1 MNFSFRN
8 KRIAGVLTVLP
19 ANERTFLEDMKDFDF
34 PEAKSLKLKTVMG
47 YDKHRIVK
55 DEATCVSDL
64 TVHGFQHLFAKGALQ
79 PDELDALLVI
89 TQSPDYFMPAT
100 SNVIQGRLGLK
111 KDMLCLDIS
120 QGCAGFVVGL
130 MQAFMLLDQ
139 PAIKKVAVVNAD
151 VLSRKVSRKDKN
163 SFPLIG
169 DAACITLV
177 ERAEDGKPIHA
188 NLKMDGTGADV
199 LMIPAGGFRLPSTP
213 QTAVLEDVGD
223 NNFRAKDNLTMN
235 GTAVFNFV
243 QVEVPPMIESLLG
256 EAQLP
261 VEKVDY
267 FMFHQ
272 PNKFMLNKLAD
283 KMKVPRD
290 RMPANIVENFGNA
303 SGATIPTNITF
314 NLANDLRSGS
324 KTLCFAGFGVG
335 LTWAS
340 MVLDVGPL
348 AFCEMIDYQ
357 ETTNG

>member
-1 MNFSFRN
+1 MNFSFAN

-19 ANERTFLEDMKDFDF
+19 ANERTFMEDMKDFDF
-34 PEAKSLKLKTVMG
+34 PEEKSLKLKKVMG

-55 DEATCVSDL
+55 NDATCVSDL
-64 TVHGFQHLFAKGALQ
+64 AVHGFRHLFDKGLVN
-79 PDELDALLVI
+79 PDDLDALVVI
-89 TQSPDYFMPAT
+89 TQSPDFFMPPT
-100 SNVIQGRLGLK
+100 SNVIQGRLNLK
-111 KDMLCLDIS
+111 HDMLCLDIS

-130 MQAFMLLDQ
+130 MQAFMMLEQ
-139 PAIKKVAVVNAD
+139 ASIKKVALVNAD

-169 DAACITLV
+169 DAACITIV
-177 ERAEDGKPIHA
+177 EKTDGGQTIHA
-188 NLKMDGTGADV
+188 NLKMDGSRHDV
-199 LMIPAGGFRLPSTP
+199 LIIPAGGFRTPSTP

-243 QVEVPPMIESLLG
+243 QVEVPPMIDALL
-256 EAQLP
+256 EYAALP
-261 VEKVDY
+261 ADKVDY

-272 PNKFMLNKLAD
+272 PNKFMLHKLAD
-283 KMKVPRD
+283 KMKVSRE

-314 NLANDLRSGS
+314 NLASELTSGTR
-324 KTLCFAGFGVG
+324 KICMAGFGVG

-340 MVLDVGPL
+340 LVMDVGPL
-348 AFCEMIDYQ
+348 AFCEIIDYQ
-357 ETTNG
+357 EAV